1 MRCRKVLGHILG
13 GILLSEENKN
23 PKKIGYVLKKYP
35 RYSETFIVNEIL
47 AHEDAGLEIE
57 IFSLTPSD
65 DSHYQDIVGDVK
77 APVHYLSSDNL
88 KAKGFWGLL
97 NETEEVLPGVFQKL
111 ELLRQEKFRYL
122 YQGLEL
128 AKIVKLQKIEHLH
141 SHFASSATNVARIYS
156 HFSNVPFSFTAHAKD
171 IFHENTDFRDLQTK
185 LRDASAVVTVS
196 DYNLNYLQRT
206 FGSYANS
213 VRRIYNGMDLKKLS
227 YRKPENRKPN
237 IITIGRLIEKK
248 GLDVLIDACAIL
260 AKKDLEFNCSII
272 GKGDLEPQL
281 QTQINENQLQDK
293 VELAGAIPRREV
305 IESFY
310 NAAVFAAPA
319 IIAQDGNRDG
329 LPTTLLESMAL
340 GTPCVATDVTGIPE
354 IITDKVTGL
363 SVEQNDPVGL
373 ANALEKLLHN
383 PSLGVL
389 LSENAHKLIELK
401 FDISKNSAKIREIFA
416 PNVVSKEVILT
427 SDR

>member
-1 MRCRKVLGHILG
+1 M
-13 GILLSEENKN
+13 SEENKN

-77 APVHYLSSDNL
+77 APVHYLSGDSL

-141 SHFASSATNVARIYS
+141 SHFASSATNVARISS

-196 DYNLNYLQRT
+196 DYNFNYLHRT

-213 VRRIYNGMDLKKLS
+213 VRRIYNGMDLKKLL

-260 AKKDLEFNCSII
+260 AKKDLEFNCRII

-281 QTQINENQLQDK
+281 QAQINENQLQDK

-383 PSLGVL
+383 PSLGVS

-416 PNVVSKEVILT
+416 QNVVSKEVILT

>member
-1 MRCRKVLGHILG
+1 M
-13 GILLSEENKN
+13 SEENKN

-77 APVHYLSSDNL
+77 APVHYLSGDNL

-111 ELLRQEKFRYL
+111 KFLRQEKFRYL

-141 SHFASSATNVARIYS
+141 SHFASSATNVARISS

-196 DYNLNYLQRT
+196 DYNFNYLHRT

-281 QTQINENQLQDK
+281 QAQINENQLQDK
-293 VELAGAIPRREV
+293 VKLAGAIPRREV

-383 PSLGVL
+383 PSLGVS

>member
-1 MRCRKVLGHILG
+1 M
-13 GILLSEENKN
+13 SEENKN

-97 NETEEVLPGVFQKL
+97 NETAEVLPGVFQKL

-141 SHFASSATNVARIYS
+141 SHFASSATNVARISS

-171 IFHENTDFRDLQTK
+171 IFHEDIDFRELQTK

-196 DYNLNYLQRT
+196 DYNFNYLQRT

-281 QTQINENQLQDK
+281 QAQINENQLQDK

-354 IITDKVTGL
+354 IITDMVTGL
-363 SVEQNDPVGL
+363 SVEQKDPVGL

-383 PSLGVL
+383 PSLGVS

-416 PNVVSKEVILT
+416 QNVVSKEVILT

>member
-1 MRCRKVLGHILG
+1 
-13 GILLSEENKN
+13 LSEENKN

-47 AHEDAGLEIE
+47 AHEDAGLEIQ

-77 APVHYLSSDNL
+77 APVHYLSSDNP
-88 KAKGFWGLL
+88 KAKGFWELL

-111 ELLRQEKFRYL
+111 ELFRQEKFRYL

-141 SHFASSATNVARIYS
+141 SHFASSATNVARISS

-196 DYNLNYLQRT
+196 DYNFNYLQRT

-260 AKKDLEFNCSII
+260 AKKDLEFNCRII

-281 QTQINENQLQDK
+281 QAQINENQLQDK

-383 PSLGVL
+383 PSLGVS

-401 FDISKNSAKIREIFA
+401 FDISKNSAKIRENFA
-416 PNVVSKEVILT
+416 QNVVSKEVILT

>member
-1 MRCRKVLGHILG
+1 M
-13 GILLSEENKN
+13 SEENKN

-77 APVHYLSSDNL
+77 APVHYLSGDNL

-111 ELLRQEKFRYL
+111 KFLRQEKFRYL

-141 SHFASSATNVARIYS
+141 SHFATSATNVARISS

-171 IFHENTDFRDLQTK
+171 IFHEDTDVRELQTK

-196 DYNLNYLQRT
+196 DYNFNYLHRT

-281 QTQINENQLQDK
+281 QAQINENQLQDK

-383 PSLGVL
+383 PSLGVS

-416 PNVVSKEVILT
+416 QNVVSKEVILT

>member
-1 MRCRKVLGHILG
+1 
-13 GILLSEENKN
+13 LSEENKN
-23 PKKIGYVLKKYP
+23 PKKIGYVVKKYP

-47 AHEDAGLEIE
+47 AHEDAGLEIQ

-65 DSHYQDIVGDVK
+65 DSHFQDIVGEVK

-111 ELLRQEKFRYL
+111 ELFRQEKFRNV

-141 SHFASSATNVARIYS
+141 SHFASSATNVARISS

-171 IFHENTDFRDLQTK
+171 IFHEDIDVRELQTK
-185 LRDASAVVTVS
+185 LRDASVVVTVS

-237 IITIGRLIEKK
+237 IITIGRLVEKK
-248 GLDVLIDACAIL
+248 GLKTWCR
-260 AKKDLEFNCSII
+260 FS
-272 GKGDLEPQL
+272 L
-281 QTQINENQLQDK
+281 Q
-293 VELAGAIPRREV
+293 
-305 IESFY
+305 Y
-310 NAAVFAAPA
+310 NW
-319 IIAQDGNRDG
+319 
-329 LPTTLLESMAL
+329 
-340 GTPCVATDVTGIPE
+340 
-354 IITDKVTGL
+354 
-363 SVEQNDPVGL
+363 
-373 ANALEKLLHN
+373 
-383 PSLGVL
+383 
-389 LSENAHKLIELK
+389 
-401 FDISKNSAKIREIFA
+401 
-416 PNVVSKEVILT
+416 
-427 SDR
+427 